1 MSTDNKQRDIT
12 NDTMPTAPTDKKDT
26 IVEPKI
32 IDKTPVIDKNAIV
45 NSESTI
51 SSDLSNIFNT
61 VFSTSNIILVVWF
74 LAAYFITYIVIGIFS
89 SGDTGPSLVIRI
101 IDIFIILLVFGY
113 ISWYYYN
120 IPAGQRDDTIKDIGK
135 TTYNLLNDK
144 YTLLYSGV
152 FLFLYY
158 IFATVLLIPTT
169 GSGSPIS
176 LMLISTIAWILF
188 VITAIV
194 VFCDEVLGIS
204 ILDHESLQFFWKGKL
219 ATKTDP
225 DKTSNDK
232 KPESKSAVEKSEVFN
247 VSNNLYTYDDAKA
260 VCTAYGSRLATY
272 NEIEDAYN
280 KGAEWCNY
288 GWSDG
293 QMAFFPT
300 QKTTWAELQKNPKA
314 KNNCGR
320 PGVNGGYME
329 NPYIKFGVNCY
340 GKKPKPSDRDLQS
353 MEANKNIIF
362 PKTEEDNVMD
372 RKVKFWKENADKL
385 LHLNSF
391 NRNKWS
397 EN

>member
-1 MSTDNKQRDIT
+1 MSTDNKSG
-12 NDTMPTAPTDKKDT
+12 DTKDT
-26 IVEPKI
+26 IVPAKI
-32 IDKTPVIDKNAIV
+32 IDKKADVIDKNAVV

-51 SSDLSNIFNT
+51 TGDVSNIFAT
-61 VFSTSNIILVVWF
+61 VFSPSNIILVVWF
-74 LAAYFITYIVIGIFS
+74 LAAYLITYIVIGIFS
-89 SGDTGPSLVIRI
+89 SGDSGPSLVIRI
-101 IDIFIILLVFGY
+101 IDIFVILLVFGY
-113 ISWYYYN
+113 ISFYYYN
-120 IPAGQRDDTIKDIGK
+120 IPSEERDNTIKNMGES
-135 TTYNLLNDK
+135 TYKLLNDTT
-144 YTLLYSGV
+144 TLLYSGV

-158 IFATVLLIPTT
+158 IFVTVLLIPTT
-169 GSGSPIS
+169 GAAAPIS
-176 LMLISTIAWILF
+176 LTLLSTIAWILF

-194 VFCDEVLGIS
+194 VFCKEVLGIY
-204 ILDHESLQFFWKGKL
+204 ILNHESLLFLWQGKSTKPSSDDKSETSDGKKTESKL
-219 ATKTDP
+219 AT
-225 DKTSNDK
+225 
-232 KPESKSAVEKSEVFN
+232 EKDEVFN

-300 QKTTWAELQKNPKA
+300 QKTTWTELQKNPKA

-372 RKVKFWKENADKL
+372 RKVQFWKENADKL

>member
-1 MSTDNKQRDIT
+1 MSTDNK
-12 NDTMPTAPTDKKDT
+12 PGDKVNSST
-26 IVEPKI
+26 TEPKYI
-32 IDKTPVIDKNAIV
+32 NKNPNVIDKNATL

-51 SSDLSNIFNT
+51 ASDLSNIFNT
-61 VFSTSNIILVVWF
+61 VFSSSNIILIVWF
-74 LAAYFITYIVIGIFS
+74 LAAYLITYIVIGIFT
-89 SGDTGPSLVIRI
+89 SGDNVSSLVIRVIDAFIVI
-101 IDIFIILLVFGY
+101 IVFIY
-113 ISWYYYN
+113 ISLYYYN
-120 IPAGQRDDTIKDIGK
+120 IPVEQRTDSINNIGY
-135 TTYNLLNDK
+135 TTYNILNDK

-158 IFATVLLIPTT
+158 IFAFVLRIPTA
-169 GSGSPIS
+169 GMDSPIS
-176 LMLISTIAWILF
+176 LTILSTIAWLLF

-194 VFCDEVLGIS
+194 VFCKEILGIS
-204 ILDHESLQFFWKGKL
+204 ILDNESFEFLWKGK
-219 ATKTDP
+219 
-225 DKTSNDK
+225 SNDTHDTSTNT
-232 KPESKSAVEKSEVFN
+232 ESKPTEKDEVFN

-272 NEIEDAYN
+272 NEIEEAYN
-280 KGAEWCNY
+280 NGAEWCNY

-300 QKTTWAELQKNPKA
+300 QKTTWVELQKNPKA

-385 LHLNSF
+385 LHLNGF

>member
-1 MSTDNKQRDIT
+1 MSTDNKQGDKRQET
-12 NDTMPTAPTDKKDT
+12 TPTAPTDKKDT

-32 IDKTPVIDKNAIV
+32 IDKNPRIDKNAIV
-45 NSESTI
+45 NSESSI
-51 SSDLSNIFNT
+51 SSDLSNIFTT

-74 LAAYFITYIVIGIFS
+74 LAAYLITYIVIGIFS
-89 SGDTGPSLVIRI
+89 SGDSGPSLVIRI

-113 ISWYYYN
+113 ISFYYYN
-120 IPAGQRDDTIKDIGK
+120 IPAKERDDRIKDIGK
-135 TTYNLLNDK
+135 TTYNILNDK

-158 IFATVLLIPTT
+158 IFVSVLFIPTT
-169 GSGSPIS
+169 GSAAPIS
-176 LMLISTIAWILF
+176 LTLISTIAWILF

-194 VFCDEVLGIS
+194 VFCEEVLGIS
-204 ILDHESLQFFWKGKL
+204 ILDHESLQLFWKGKL
-219 ATKTDP
+219 ATTEKD
-225 DKTSNDK
+225 DTSSDDT
-232 KPESKSAVEKSEVFN
+232 PQESKSAVEKEEVFN

-260 VCTAYGSRLATY
+260 VCTAYGARLATY

-300 QKTTWAELQKNPKA
+300 QKTTWTELQKNPKA

-372 RKVKFWKENADKL
+372 RKVQFWKENADKL

>member
-1 MSTDNKQRDIT
+1 MSTDKKSE
-12 NDTMPTAPTDKKDT
+12 DTKDVKDT
-26 IVEPKI
+26 IVAAKI
-32 IDKTPVIDKNAIV
+32 IDKKPDVIDKNAVV

-51 SSDLSNIFNT
+51 TGDLSNIFST
-61 VFSTSNIILVVWF
+61 VFSNSNIMLVVWF

-89 SGDTGPSLVIRI
+89 SEDTGPSLVIRI

-120 IPAGQRDDTIKDIGK
+120 IPAEKRDDTIKNMGES
-135 TTYNLLNDK
+135 TYKLLNDTT
-144 YTLLYSGV
+144 TLIYSGI

-158 IFATVLLIPTT
+158 IFIFVLRIPSS
-169 GSGSPIS
+169 GGGSPIS
-176 LMLISTIAWILF
+176 LMIISTIAWLLF

-194 VFCDEVLGIS
+194 VFCKEVLGIY
-204 ILDHESLQFFWKGKL
+204 ILNHESLLFLWQGKSTKPSSEDKSETSDGKKTESNP
-219 ATKTDP
+219 AT
-225 DKTSNDK
+225 
-232 KPESKSAVEKSEVFN
+232 EKDEVFN

-272 NEIEDAYN
+272 NEIEEAYN
-280 KGAEWCNY
+280 NGAEWCNY

-300 QKTTWAELQKNPKA
+300 QKTTWTELQKNPKA

-391 NRNKWS
+391 NRTKWS